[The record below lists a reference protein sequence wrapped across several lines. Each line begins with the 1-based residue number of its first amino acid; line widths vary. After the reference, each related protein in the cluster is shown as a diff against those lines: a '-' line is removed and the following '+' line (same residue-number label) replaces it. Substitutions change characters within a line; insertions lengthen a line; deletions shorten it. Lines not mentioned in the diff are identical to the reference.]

1 MYLNFLPRLLRYP
14 NPSDLL
20 NGEAAALM
28 MRDRR
33 AYDLR
38 VKEYC
43 KKYAKPEDAAA
54 PEEISSDEELSED
67 EYNSGDEDIAGH
79 ADP

>member
-1 MYLNFLPRLLRYP
+1 MYLNFLPRLILYP

-28 MRDRR
+28 MRDRP

-38 VKEYC
+38 VKEYG
-43 KKYAKPEDAAA
+43 KKYAKSEDAAA